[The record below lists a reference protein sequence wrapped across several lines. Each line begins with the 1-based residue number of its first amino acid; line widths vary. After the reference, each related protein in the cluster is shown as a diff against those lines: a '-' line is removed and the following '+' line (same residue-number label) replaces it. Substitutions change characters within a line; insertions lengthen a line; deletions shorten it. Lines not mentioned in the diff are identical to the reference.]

1 MILDTLPNIGVY
13 RSLSPLLAQAL
24 DILASGRLTT
34 LPDGRHPLAGESLVA
49 LLQTYTTKPLNE
61 GRLET
66 HRQFMDIQAVLT
78 GAERFGYAPL
88 VDLLP
93 DGPYDSERDIRFYRP
108 HHHTELVT
116 LRPGTFAIL
125 FPHDG
130 HMPGLVLPAGS
141 GQVRK
146 VVLKVAAM

>member
-1 MILDTLPNIGVY
+1 MILDTIPNIGVY

-24 DILASGRLTT
+24 DILASGRFMS
-34 LPDGRHPLAGESLVA
+34 LPDGRHPLAGERLFA
-49 LLQTYTTKPLNE
+49 LLQTYSTKPLNE

-66 HRQFMDIQAVLT
+66 HRKYLDIQAVLT

-88 VDLLP
+88 ADLLP
-93 DGPYDSERDIRFYRP
+93 DGSYDSERDIRFYHP
-108 HHHTELVT
+108 HHQTELVT
-116 LRPGTFAIL
+116 LRPGTFAVL

-130 HMPGLVLPAGS
+130 HMPGLVLPEGS

-146 VVLKVAAM
+146 VVLKVAVM